1 MRVDQFAIELYLDS
15 IPGVSMKICIVDDHQ
30 LILDGMDKALA
41 QQYPNAEIFKVQTV
55 AEAKLL
61 LLNVTPDVMV
71 VDLSLPATEGE
82 PAHADRGLELLEFL
96 MQQPNPINLVV
107 QSSNVKSLIRI
118 KSLINRHEG
127 GFTVVDKNQ
136 PTQDLLTK
144 IDWSL
149 QGLFNTPLEIR
160 HGLEVKPEWLIL
172 LRLAFVEGL
181 QDKAIAQR
189 MNLAESTIRKY
200 WTRIQD
206 ALGVYPEEGKNIRI
220 QTEQQARAQ
229 GLLD

>member
-1 MRVDQFAIELYLDS
+1 
-15 IPGVSMKICIVDDHQ
+15 MKICIVDDHQ
-30 LILDGMDKALA
+30 LILDGMDRALA
-41 QQYPNAEIFKVQTV
+41 QQYPDAEILKVQTV
-55 AEAKLL
+55 AQAKLL
-61 LLNVTPDVMV
+61 LQNFIPDVMV
-71 VDLSLPATEGE
+71 VDLSLPAAAGE

-96 MQQPNPINLVV
+96 MQQPQPINLVV
-107 QSSNVKSLIRI
+107 QSSHVKSLIRI
-118 KSLINRHEG
+118 KSLIDRHEA

-144 IDWSL
+144 IAWSL
-149 QGLFNTPLEIR
+149 EGIIKTPIEIR
-160 HGLEVKPEWLIL
+160 HGLEVKPEWLDL
-172 LRLAFVEGL
+172 LRFAFVEGL

-206 ALGVYPEEGKNIRI
+206 ALNVYPEEGKNIRI
-220 QTEQQARAQ
+220 QTERQARDQ

>member
-1 MRVDQFAIELYLDS
+1 
-15 IPGVSMKICIVDDHQ
+15 MKICIADDHQ
-30 LILDGMDKALA
+30 LILDGTVSALEKQYPSAQVFRAQTIEQAKALLTK
-41 QQYPNAEIFKVQTV
+41 IS
-55 AEAKLL
+55 
-61 LLNVTPDVMV
+61 PDVLI
-71 VDLSLPATEGE
+71 VDLSLPVAIGM
-82 PAHADRGLELLEFL
+82 PAHVDRGLEFLEFL
-96 MQQPNPINLVV
+96 MQQPQPLNLVV
-107 QSSNVKSLIRI
+107 QSSHIKSLIRI
-118 KSLINRHEG
+118 KPLIDRHEA

-144 IDWSL
+144 IAWSL
-149 QGLFNTPLEIR
+149 EGIIKTPIEIR
-160 HGLEVKPEWLIL
+160 HGLEVKPEWLDL

-206 ALGVYPEEGKNIRI
+206 ALSVYPEEGKNIRI
-220 QTEQQARAQ
+220 QTERQARDQ

>member
-1 MRVDQFAIELYLDS
+1 
-15 IPGVSMKICIVDDHQ
+15 MKICIVDDHQ
-30 LILDGMDKALA
+30 LILDGMDRALT
-41 QQYPNAEIFKVQTV
+41 QQYPDAEIFKVQTV
-55 AEAKLL
+55 AEAKTLL
-61 LLNVTPDVMV
+61 QHVLPNVMV
-71 VDLSLPATEGE
+71 VDLSLPATAGE

-96 MQQPNPINLVV
+96 MQPPNPINLVV

-118 KSLINRHEG
+118 KSLIDRHEG
-127 GFTVVDKNQ
+127 GFTVVDKDQ

-144 IDWSL
+144 IAWSL
-149 QGLFNTPLEIR
+149 EGIIKTPTEIR
-160 HGLEVKPEWLIL
+160 HGLEVKPEWLTL

-206 ALGVYPEEGKNIRI
+206 ALGVYPEAGKNIRI

>member
-1 MRVDQFAIELYLDS
+1 
-15 IPGVSMKICIVDDHQ
+15 MKICIVDDHQ

-96 MQQPNPINLVV
+96 MQQPTPINLVV
-107 QSSNVKSLIRI
+107 QSSHIKSLIRI
-118 KSLINRHEG
+118 KSLIDRHEA

-136 PTQDLLTK
+136 PTQDLLTQ
-144 IDWSL
+144 IAWSL
-149 QGLFNTPLEIR
+149 AGIIKTPNEIR